1 MSLRLCKN
9 MWECVYIL
17 YVYLHSLLIYCILHI
32 NVYIYMYMIILY
44 VSFFLF
50 FILVASAPR
59 QRNPTVYFNP
69 VRHVVSLRCE
79 GWYLTMACHHTTTS
93 KQRASCREGLW
104 LDPWAGSDADC
115 YDGTSPI
122 ERTPAIKFRIETIMK
137 RIQRSTRFDGK
148 YVDRSSELELWCLA
162 VVQWYSTERPHTG
175 CRLRKGFPSA
185 LDFMIMSHVRCSIQR
200 YTGYCIWCNIALDIR
215 IIDH

>member
-1 MSLRLCKN
+1 MYGFSCFFSWLPALPDKETLLC
-9 MWECVYIL
+9 I
-17 YVYLHSLLIYCILHI
+17 S
-32 NVYIYMYMIILY
+32 
-44 VSFFLF
+44 
-50 FILVASAPR
+50 
-59 QRNPTVYFNP
+59 NP

-137 RIQRSTRFDGK
+137 RIERSTRFDGK

-162 VVQWYSTERPHTG
+162 VVQ
-175 CRLRKGFPSA
+175 
-185 LDFMIMSHVRCSIQR
+185 
-200 YTGYCIWCNIALDIR
+200 
-215 IIDH
+215 

>member
-1 MSLRLCKN
+1 M
-9 MWECVYIL
+9 
-17 YVYLHSLLIYCILHI
+17 
-32 NVYIYMYMIILY
+32 YIYIYDYIICI
-44 VSFFLF
+44 VVPVFF
-50 FILVASAPR
+50 LVASAPR

-137 RIQRSTRFDGK
+137 RIERSTRFDGK
-148 YVDRSSELELWCLA
+148 YVDWSSELELWCLA
-162 VVQWYSTERPHTG
+162 VVQWYSSERPHTG

-185 LDFMIMSHVRCSIQR
+185 LDFMIMSHVRCSIQDFVFDV
-200 YTGYCIWCNIALDIR
+200 TL
-215 IIDH
+215 H